1 MSSKNKNTK
10 PKKKAE
16 VTIEDLSKPW
26 IQQKT
31 GFRVITA
38 MSIVIMFLVA
48 IQIIVGSGDWGRGL
62 LWGLLFGGSIWLVF
76 FGMNWFHTL
85 FHPKTKQVDNSKD
98 QK

>member
-1 MSSKNKNTK
+1 MSNKTKNTK
-10 PKKKAE
+10 LKKKAE
-16 VTIEDLSKPW
+16 VTIADLSKPW

-62 LWGLLFGGSIWLVF
+62 LWGFLFGGSIWLVF
-76 FGMNWFHTL
+76 FGMNWFHSL
-85 FHPKTKQVDNSKD
+85 FHPKTNQNDHSKD